1 MLANLNKDA
10 VFGVNLE
17 HKTIISSKEYERIKK
32 NENEK
37 ENIKK
42 KETQGTNRGL
52 VGWSDCSTELSLLS
66 RAVDKPSYS
75 NYIFFIGWKHWQ
87 NQNF

>member
-32 NENEK
+32 NKNEK

-52 VGWSDCSTELSLLS
+52 VG
-66 RAVDKPSYS
+66 
-75 NYIFFIGWKHWQ
+75 
-87 NQNF
+87 